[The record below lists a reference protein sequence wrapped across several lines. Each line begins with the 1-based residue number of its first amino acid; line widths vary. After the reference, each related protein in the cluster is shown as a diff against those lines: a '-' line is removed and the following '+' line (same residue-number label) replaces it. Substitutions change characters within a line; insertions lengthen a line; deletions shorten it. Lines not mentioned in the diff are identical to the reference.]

1 MGHPTLNELKSKVL
15 DPAGKLRDV
24 ISDAPRLA
32 NVVARLESDRQEIL
46 AAFDNLL
53 AGLQAAQ
60 PIDHSAA
67 DDLVTRLTSYR
78 QRAADLLHQAY
89 GVDLGGET

>member
-46 AAFDNLL
+46 AAFDHLL

-60 PIDHSAA
+60 PIDHRAA
-67 DDLVTRLTSYR
+67 DDLVSRLTSYR
-78 QRAADLLHQAY
+78 QKAADLLHQAY